1 MTNLAKELQSL
12 DVESPIDLITVT
24 ANSQILRFC
33 NLSTVAFQGLTYRA
47 RPCEI
52 SWLGQSGEGTEQ
64 SSKLSVSDIDGVV
77 GILIDN
83 YEEDVIGASVNVKR
97 TLKMF
102 LDGQSSEDPTQFLEF
117 SLKINSWTGTYGI
130 GFEFNLIPLA
140 SLERRKIPGRTYLR
154 RCGWEFRDSNCNA
167 TTLLNFDIFGNPTT
181 LQNSVC
187 GKDLDSCER
196 YQNTLRYGG
205 FPGIVRN
212 N

>member
-1 MTNLAKELQSL
+1 MTLAQELQSL

-24 ANSQILRFC
+24 AGGQVLRFC
-33 NLSTVAFQGLTYRA
+33 NLATLNFQGLTYFA

-52 SWLGQSGEGTEQ
+52 GWFGKSGEGTEQ
-64 SSKLSVSDIDGVV
+64 TSKLSVSDVDGVV
-77 GILIDN
+77 GQLIDN
-83 YEEDVIGASVNVKR
+83 YDGDVIGAEVNVKR
-97 TLKMF
+97 TLRMF

-117 SLKINSWTGTYGI
+117 SLRINSWTGQYGT
-130 GFEFNLIPLA
+130 GFEFNLISLA

-167 TTLLNFDIFGNPTT
+167 SLDLNFDIFGNPTT
-181 LQNSVC
+181 LLNSVC

-196 YQNTLRYGG
+196 YQNILRYGG

>member
-1 MTNLAKELQSL
+1 MTNLAQELQSL

-24 ANSQILRFC
+24 ASGEVLRFC
-33 NLSTVAFQGLTYRA
+33 NLATVSFQNLTYLA

-52 SWLGQSGEGTEQ
+52 NWLGVSGEGTEQ
-64 SSKLSVSDIDGVV
+64 SSKLSISDIDGAV
-77 GILIDN
+77 GQLIDN
-83 YEEDVIGASVNVKR
+83 YDEDVIGASVNVKR

-102 LDGQSSEDPTQFLEF
+102 LDGQGSADPTQFLEF
-117 SLKINSWTGTYGI
+117 SLRINGWTGQYGA
-130 GFEFNLIPLA
+130 GFEFSLIPLA

-154 RCGWEFRDSNCNA
+154 RCSWEFRDSNCNA
-167 TTLLNFDIFGNPTT
+167 TTSLNFDIFGNTTT

-196 YQNTLRYGG
+196 YQNVLRYGG
-205 FPGIVRN
+205 FPSIVRN

>member
-24 ANSQILRFC
+24 ATSQILRFC
-33 NLSTVAFQGLTYRA
+33 NLSTVNFQGLTYLA

-52 SWLGQSGEGTEQ
+52 SWLGQSGEGTEL

-102 LDGQSSEDPTQFLEF
+102 LDGESSEDPTQFVEF
-117 SLKINSWTGTYGI
+117 SLRINSWTGQYGI

-154 RCGWEFRDSNCNA
+154 RCGWEFRDSNCAA
-167 TTLLNFDIFGNPTT
+167 TTALNFDIFGNATT
-181 LQNSVC
+181 LANSVC
-187 GKDLDSCER
+187 GKDLDSCGR
-196 YQNTLRYGG
+196 YQNILRYGG